1 DWSSDVCSSD
11 LQAIHAKFGNQPGG
25 VLTIRTA
32 ANGNTVST
40 LFKDNGVGMDKTT
53 REKIFEPFFTT
64 KRASQGTGLGMSIVY
79 GIISKHQGKI
89 TVKSIPGEGTEFL
102 IHLPVT
108 QKNGQ
113 T

>member
-1 DWSSDVCSSD
+1 SPTAFRQFMPNSATSR
-11 LQAIHAKFGNQPGG
+11 GG

-32 ANGNTVST
+32 ANGSMVST

-64 KRASQGTGLGMSIVY
+64 KRTSEGIGLGMSIVY

-89 TVKSIPGEGTEFL
+89 TVKYAAGKGIVFL
-102 IHLPVT
+102 IHMPVPE
-108 QKNGQ
+108 KNGH